1 MSYGLPCPTS
11 PPGSKCWMGQQHIV
25 ALCGSWWP
33 QDRVSV
39 WVVAVFS
46 LLSFLFSRSLNH
58 RFAPKG
64 TLPHCPN
71 RKRYP
76 TPEHFTPTMRP
87 TMHRPW
93 GAPRQREQAPC
104 PQSLMQCL
112 HTTGM
117 PASPA
122 WDSKPIPQLAS
133 WGMRPYWLAREDSYF
148 LSFPCSLSLRTEL
161 LSLAPL

>member
-11 PPGSKCWMGQQHIV
+11 PPGSKCWLGQQHIV

-93 GAPRQREQAPC
+93 GAPRQRASSLPTVTHAVFTHHRHASQSRLGLQAHSSVGLLGNEAILAG
-104 PQSLMQCL
+104 QR
-112 HTTGM
+112 G
-117 PASPA
+117 
-122 WDSKPIPQLAS
+122 QLL
-133 WGMRPYWLAREDSYF
+133 PV
-148 LSFPCSLSLRTEL
+148 LSLL
-161 LSLAPL
+161 PLSQD